1 LPIANY
7 EEIQTIFSFE
17 LAIGKFAMGFG
28 VVLGMPLS
36 SSSLEDADMR
46 ESDTVILDTPSPH

>member
-1 LPIANY
+1 M
-7 EEIQTIFSFE
+7 QTIFSFGV
-17 LAIGKFAMGFG
+17 ATGKFAMGLG

-46 ESDTVILDTPSPH
+46 QSDTVNLDTPSPH